1 MENKDNRNLYVD
13 IYIRM
18 AIVYQHKKK
27 DTGELFYIGIG
38 NNKRRS
44 TSIFKR
50 SQLWHNT
57 VNKHG
62 LNVEITHSDICWEE
76 ACCIEQY
83 LISFYGRR
91 DLGTGILI
99 NMTDG
104 GDGRYGAKISEE
116 TRIKMSD
123 SHKGKPA
130 PRKGCKNS
138 NETREKIRQYF
149 LIHGSPNKDRP
160 KTEEHKRK
168 ISETLKKRGDN
179 NWHGRKHSE
188 ESIQKMRLSHGSG
201 ENNPR
206 YGKKHSEETIQKMRE
221 SAKKRAAR
229 QKQNSIITTIN

>member
-1 MENKDNRNLYVD
+1 
-13 IYIRM
+13 M
-18 AIVYQHKKK
+18 AVVYQHRKK

-38 NNKRRS
+38 NNKRRATS
-44 TSIFKR
+44 TFKR
-50 SQLWHNT
+50 SQLWHNI

-116 TRIKMSD
+116 TRIKMSN
-123 SHKGKPA
+123 SHKGKPGA
-130 PRKGCKNS
+130 RTGYKNS
-138 NETREKIRQYF
+138 DETREKIRQHF
-149 LIHGSPNKDRP
+149 LIHGSPNKDKP
-160 KTEEHKRK
+160 KTEEHRRK
-168 ISETLKKRGDN
+168 ISETLKKRADN

-221 SAKKRAAR
+221 SAIKRAAR
-229 QKQNSIITTIN
+229 QRQNNIITTIN